1 MPPQLE
7 EDREDESDLAN
18 VDPSTLSSVSFEKV
32 MAQSFCDL
40 DVDTLQS
47 MKDAAPGLVT
57 SFRLKGMVTDA
68 EMDIL
73 KIPRMI
79 GDEGK
84 QYSEEVYWK
93 GLARLITAD
102 ETVLK
107 YRNYAQEQA
116 FLADP
121 VNIAARK
128 ALATAMKGLAKNEK
142 LMEKRLAKEA
152 KAAAT
157 AAEKERKSL
166 LTPAQRKMELEQKKQ
181 AKEEKRLQDLARDL
195 AVVASQG
202 YVTVDEE
209 EFDEEFD
216 EEIKSSESETDSVE

>member
-1 MPPQLE
+1 
-7 EDREDESDLAN
+7 
-18 VDPSTLSSVSFEKV
+18 

-84 QYSEEVYWK
+84 EHSEEVYWK

-107 YRNYAQEQA
+107 YRNYA
-116 FLADP
+116 DP
-121 VNIAARK
+121 VNFAARK
-128 ALATAMKGLAKNEK
+128 ALATAMKGLEKNEK

-166 LTPAQRKMELEQKKQ
+166 LTPPQRKMELEQKKQ

-195 AVVASQG
+195 AVMASQG
-202 YVTVDEE
+202 YVAADEE
-209 EFDEEFD
+209 EFDEEIN
-216 EEIKSSESETDSVE
+216 EEINSSESETDSVE